1 MIITLFL
8 IDLTYASKVRK
19 NTFVNSQLELYR
31 FMSKI
36 KIEYTPNPAIIKF
49 VADKMLT
56 ESSFEYNSIDDAK
69 NSALVQQLFHLP
81 FVKKVFITAN
91 FIALE
96 KFDILEWKEVEKELQ
111 EILEAYLDQNDSL
124 FSEDKKEQIVEVY
137 AESTPN
143 PNVQKFVTNRL
154 LSNQH
159 IELSE
164 QKDAHDVPLAYEL
177 FEFPF
182 VKEVFISDNYVSIQ
196 KSNEL
201 EWLEINNS
209 LRDFLK
215 EYLQSER
222 RIVAEGYTVAKKD
235 SQQNDI
241 KFTATD
247 DDISKEI
254 IAVLEEYIKPAVAG
268 DGGNIQFLS
277 YIAETKE
284 VNVLLQGACNGCPS
298 STITLKNGIEAT
310 LKQLLPGKI
319 GAVNAMN

>member
-1 MIITLFL
+1 
-8 IDLTYASKVRK
+8 
-19 NTFVNSQLELYR
+19 
-31 FMSKI
+31 MSKI

-49 VADKMLT
+49 IANKMLT
-56 ESSFEYNSIDDAK
+56 ESSYEYNSIDDAK

-96 KFDILEWKEVEKELQ
+96 KFDILEWKEVEKELK
-111 EILEAYLDQNDSL
+111 EILDIYLEQNDSL
-124 FSEDKKEQIVEVY
+124 FSEDKAEQLVEVY

-143 PNVQKFVTNRL
+143 PNVQKFVTNKL

-159 IELSE
+159 IELS
-164 QKDAHDVPLAYEL
+164 DRADSHDVPLAYEL
-177 FEFPF
+177 FGFPF

-196 KSNEL
+196 KASDL
-201 EWLEINNS
+201 EWFEVNNT

-215 EYLQSER
+215 EYLQSDR
-222 RIVAEGYTVAKKD
+222 RIVAEDYKPKLKEAE
-235 SQQNDI
+235 QNDV

-277 YIAETKE
+277 YVPETKE

-319 GAVNAMN
+319 GAVNAVN

>member
-1 MIITLFL
+1 
-8 IDLTYASKVRK
+8 
-19 NTFVNSQLELYR
+19 
-31 FMSKI
+31 MSKI
-36 KIEYTPNPAIIKF
+36 KIEYTSNPAIIKF
-49 VADKMLT
+49 IANKMLT
-56 ESSFEYNSIDDAK
+56 ESSYEYNSIDDAK

-81 FVKKVFITAN
+81 FVKKVFVTAN

-96 KFDILEWKEVEKELQ
+96 KFDILEWKEVEKELK
-111 EILEAYLDQNDSL
+111 EILEIYLEQNESM
-124 FSEDKKEQIVEVY
+124 FSEDKAEQLVEVY

-143 PNVQKFVTNRL
+143 PNVQKFVTNKL

-159 IELSE
+159 IELS
-164 QKDAHDVPLAYEL
+164 DRANSHDVPLAYEL
-177 FEFPF
+177 FGFPF

-196 KSNEL
+196 KTSDL
-201 EWLEINNS
+201 EWFEVNNS

-215 EYLQSER
+215 EYLQSDR
-222 RIVAEGYTVAKKD
+222 RIVAEGYMPKVKEEE
-235 SQQNDI
+235 QNDI

-277 YIAETKE
+277 YVPDTKE

-319 GAVNAMN
+319 GAVNAVN

>member
-1 MIITLFL
+1 MIIPLFL

-19 NTFVNSQLELYR
+19 NTFVNSQLEVYR
-31 FMSKI
+31 YMSKI
-36 KIEYTPNPAIIKF
+36 KIEYTSNPAIVKF
-49 VADKMLT
+49 VSDKMLT

-81 FVKKVFITAN
+81 FIKRVFITAN

-96 KFDILEWKEVEKELQ
+96 KFDILEWKEVQKELQ
-111 EILEAYLDQNDSL
+111 EILEAYLDQNESL

-159 IELSE
+159 IELSQ
-164 QKDAHDVPLAYEL
+164 QKDAHEVPLAYEL

-201 EWLEINNS
+201 EWFEINNS

-215 EYLQSER
+215 EYLHP
-222 RIVAEGYTVAKKD
+222 INILGIIILLTGV
-235 SQQNDI
+235 I
-241 KFTATD
+241 
-247 DDISKEI
+247 ISKLKFPNKKNITKKNLFHILMI
-254 IAVLEEYIKPAVAG
+254 IVI
-268 DGGNIQFLS
+268 
-277 YIAETKE
+277 
-284 VNVLLQGACNGCPS
+284 
-298 STITLKNGIEAT
+298 
-310 LKQLLPGKI
+310 
-319 GAVNAMN
+319 

>member
-1 MIITLFL
+1 
-8 IDLTYASKVRK
+8 
-19 NTFVNSQLELYR
+19 
-31 FMSKI
+31 MSKI
-36 KIEYTPNPAIIKF
+36 KIEYTSNPAIIKF
-49 VADKMLT
+49 IANKMLT
-56 ESSFEYNSIDDAK
+56 ESSYEYNSIDDAK

-81 FVKKVFITAN
+81 FVKKVFVTAN

-96 KFDILEWKEVEKELQ
+96 KFDILEWKEVEKELK
-111 EILEAYLDQNDSL
+111 EILEIYLEQNESV
-124 FSEDKKEQIVEVY
+124 FSEDKAEQLVEVY

-143 PNVQKFVTNRL
+143 PNVQKFVTNKL

-159 IELSE
+159 IELSHR
-164 QKDAHDVPLAYEL
+164 ANSHDVPLAYEL
-177 FEFPF
+177 FGFPF

-196 KSNEL
+196 KTSDL
-201 EWLEINNS
+201 EWFEVNNS

-215 EYLQSER
+215 EYLQSDR
-222 RIVAEGYTVAKKD
+222 RIVAEGYMPKVKEEE
-235 SQQNDI
+235 QNDI

-277 YIAETKE
+277 YVPDTKE

-319 GAVNAMN
+319 GAVNAVN

>member
-1 MIITLFL
+1 
-8 IDLTYASKVRK
+8 
-19 NTFVNSQLELYR
+19 
-31 FMSKI
+31 MSKI
-36 KIEYTPNPAIIKF
+36 KIENTSNPAIIKF
-49 VADKMLT
+49 VADRILT

-96 KFDILEWKEVEKELQ
+96 KFDILEWSEVEKELQ
-111 EILEAYLDQNDSL
+111 DILEVYLEQNDSI
-124 FSEDKKEQIVEVY
+124 FTEDIQEKHVEVY

-154 LSNQH
+154 LSNQN

-164 QKDAHDVPLAYEL
+164 ASQATDVPLALEL

-196 KSNEL
+196 KTPDL
-201 EWLEINNS
+201 EWFEINNS
-209 LRDFLK
+209 IRDFLK
-215 EYLQSER
+215 EYLQSDR
-222 RIVAEGYTVAKKD
+222 RVVSEGYAPVRKE
-235 SQQNDI
+235 SQANDV
-241 KFTATD
+241 KFTPTD

-277 YIAETKE
+277 YVAETKE

-319 GAVNAMN
+319 GMVNALN

>member
-1 MIITLFL
+1 
-8 IDLTYASKVRK
+8 
-19 NTFVNSQLELYR
+19 
-31 FMSKI
+31 MSKI
-36 KIEYTPNPAIIKF
+36 KIEYTSNPAIIKF
-49 VADKMLT
+49 ISDKMLT
-56 ESSFEYNSIDDAK
+56 ESSYEYNSIDDAK

-111 EILEAYLDQNDSL
+111 EILEVYLQQNDSV
-124 FSEDKKEQIVEVY
+124 FSEDKNEQLVEVY

-143 PNVQKFVTNRL
+143 PNVQKFVTNKL
-154 LSNQH
+154 LSNQN
-159 IELSE
+159 IELND
-164 QKDAHDVPLAYEL
+164 QADAHDVPLAFEL
-177 FEFPF
+177 FGFPF

-196 KSNEL
+196 KTNDL
-201 EWLEINNS
+201 EWFEVNNS
-209 LRDFLK
+209 IRDFLK
-215 EYLQSER
+215 EYLQSDR
-222 RIVAEGYTVAKKD
+222 RIVAEGYAPQVKEA
-235 SQQNDI
+235 QNNDV
-241 KFTATD
+241 KFQATD

-277 YIAETKE
+277 YEPETKE

-319 GAVNAMN
+319 GAVNALN

>member
-1 MIITLFL
+1 
-8 IDLTYASKVRK
+8 
-19 NTFVNSQLELYR
+19 
-31 FMSKI
+31 MSKI
-36 KIEYTPNPAIIKF
+36 KIEYTSNPTIIKF
-49 VADKMLT
+49 VANKILT

-111 EILEAYLDQNDSL
+111 EILEVYLQQNESV
-124 FSEDKKEQIVEVY
+124 FSEDKKEQLVEVY

-143 PNVQKFVTNRL
+143 PNVQKFVTNKL
-154 LSNQH
+154 LSNQN

-164 QKDAHDVPLAYEL
+164 QAEAHEVPLAFEL
-177 FEFPF
+177 FQFPF
-182 VKEVFISDNYVSIQ
+182 VKEIFISDNYVSIQ
-196 KSNEL
+196 KSNDL
-201 EWLEINNS
+201 EWFEVNNT

-215 EYLQSER
+215 EYLQSDR
-222 RIVAEGYTVAKKD
+222 RIVAEGYAPAVKE
-235 SQQNDI
+235 SQQDNQ
-241 KFTATD
+241 KFTVTD

-277 YIAETKE
+277 YVPDTKE

>member
-1 MIITLFL
+1 
-8 IDLTYASKVRK
+8 
-19 NTFVNSQLELYR
+19 
-31 FMSKI
+31 MSKI

-164 QKDAHDVPLAYEL
+164 QKDAHEVPLAYEL

-201 EWLEINNS
+201 EWFEINNS

-222 RIVAEGYTVAKKD
+222 RIVAEGYSPVKKD
-235 SQQNDI
+235 SQQNDM

-319 GAVNAMN
+319 GVVNAMN

>member
-1 MIITLFL
+1 
-8 IDLTYASKVRK
+8 
-19 NTFVNSQLELYR
+19 
-31 FMSKI
+31 MSKI
-36 KIEYTPNPAIIKF
+36 KTEYTSNPAIIKF
-49 VADKMLT
+49 VADKILT

-111 EILEAYLDQNDSL
+111 EILEAYLEQNESV
-124 FSEDKKEQIVEVY
+124 FSEDQKEQIVEVY

-143 PNVQKFVTNRL
+143 PNVQKFVTNKL
-154 LSNQH
+154 LSNQN

-164 QKDAHDVPLAYEL
+164 QAAAHEVPLGFEL

-196 KSNEL
+196 KSNDL
-201 EWLEINNS
+201 EWFEINNT

-215 EYLQSER
+215 EYLQSDR
-222 RIVAEGYTVAKKD
+222 RIVSEGYVPVTKTSPTD
-235 SQQNDI
+235 NQ
-241 KFTATD
+241 KFTVTD

-277 YIAETKE
+277 YVAETKE

-319 GAVNAMN
+319 GVVNAMN

>member
-1 MIITLFL
+1 
-8 IDLTYASKVRK
+8 
-19 NTFVNSQLELYR
+19 
-31 FMSKI
+31 MSKI
-36 KIEYTPNPAIIKF
+36 KIENTPNPAIIKF

-96 KFDILEWKEVEKELQ
+96 KFDILEWNEVEKELQ

-164 QKDAHDVPLAYEL
+164 QKDAHEVPLAYEL

-196 KSNEL
+196 KSNDL
-201 EWLEINNS
+201 E
-209 LRDFLK
+209 
-215 EYLQSER
+215 
-222 RIVAEGYTVAKKD
+222 
-235 SQQNDI
+235 
-241 KFTATD
+241 
-247 DDISKEI
+247 
-254 IAVLEEYIKPAVAG
+254 
-268 DGGNIQFLS
+268 
-277 YIAETKE
+277 
-284 VNVLLQGACNGCPS
+284 
-298 STITLKNGIEAT
+298 
-310 LKQLLPGKI
+310 
-319 GAVNAMN
+319 